1 MEETLSHA
9 ILDSSS
15 LLDSLP
21 DAICRIDRGLR
32 CLYANRPSQTHLGVA
47 RGTAIG
53 SNRKIGTLPAQV
65 GREWA
70 VKCRSVLKSGRGA
83 SVQLKCRERTDSRCY
98 SVRIVPEVNRR
109 GEVRSVL
116 CIATDVTEHTSGAS
130 GYAPHSCEAK
140 ADHGCSGDR
149 IPHVNPYANEF
160 MQEDFLARLSHELR
174 TPLNAI
180 LGWTQTLQSSDAGQ
194 ETLLRALRQI
204 EQSALAQA
212 RLIDELLAYDAGQ
225 ARGALLAVDSPSPPQ
240 DLLYPP
246 HDNVHPHLRLAR
258 PRLGGLR
265 RLAVDDDRNTRD
277 MLHEALTRAGA
288 CVCSAASA
296 RDALDQLQR
305 CRPDVLVSDIGMPDE
320 DGCDLMR
327 RVRALPAERGGA
339 IPAVALTGY
348 AREDDQTAA
357 RQAGYQAIAIK
368 PVNLGELMATILA
381 VAPRR

>member
-1 MEETLSHA
+1 M
-9 ILDSSS
+9 
-15 LLDSLP
+15 
-21 DAICRIDRGLR
+21 
-32 CLYANRPSQTHLGVA
+32 
-47 RGTAIG
+47 
-53 SNRKIGTLPAQV
+53 
-65 GREWA
+65 
-70 VKCRSVLKSGRGA
+70 
-83 SVQLKCRERTDSRCY
+83 QLKCRERRDSRCY

-109 GEVRSVL
+109 GEVRS
-116 CIATDVTEHTSGAS
+116 
-130 GYAPHSCEAK
+130 
-140 ADHGCSGDR
+140 DR
-149 IPHVNPYANEF
+149 IPHVNPYENEF
-160 MQEDFLARLSHELR
+160 MQEGFFARLSHELR

-194 ETLLRALRQI
+194 ETLVRALRQI

-212 RLIDELLAYDAGQ
+212 RLIDELLAYDARQ
-225 ARGALLAVDSPSPPQ
+225 ARGALFTVDSPSPPQ
-240 DLLYPP
+240 DLLCPS
-246 HDNVHPHLRLAR
+246 HDGVHPHLPLAR

-265 RLAVDDDRNTRD
+265 ILAVDDDRNTRD

-305 CRPDVLVSDIGMPDE
+305 CQPDVLVSDIGMPDE

-357 RQAGYQAIAIK
+357 RQAGYQAVAIK
-368 PVNLGELMATILA
+368 PVNLGELMATIQA
-381 VAPRR
+381 VATRR